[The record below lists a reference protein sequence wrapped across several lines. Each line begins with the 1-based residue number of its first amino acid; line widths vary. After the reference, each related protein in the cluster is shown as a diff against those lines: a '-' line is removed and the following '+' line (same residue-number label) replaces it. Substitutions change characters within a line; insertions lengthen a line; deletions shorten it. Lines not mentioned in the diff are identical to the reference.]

1 MLEIFFSQNERN
13 NIIIT
18 TRGSNVKSFMEKQM
32 KVKVVE
38 FFAAVKELQLHQVD
52 DRPGRLALYNFLL
65 RGG

>member
-1 MLEIFFSQNERN
+1 
-13 NIIIT
+13 
-18 TRGSNVKSFMEKQM
+18 M

-52 DRPGRLALYNFLL
+52 DRLARLALYNFLL